1 MIMMMV
7 MMVMVMI
14 MMMLMLRTGWETLGQ
29 FWSVPVEELVSSW
42 DKIIGSYGGGG
53 ENYLASA
60 FE

>member
-1 MIMMMV
+1 MIMIMMIIIM
-7 MMVMVMI
+7 

-42 DKIIGSYGGGG
+42 DKIISSYGEGG

>member
-7 MMVMVMI
+7 MMMM
-14 MMMLMLRTGWETLGQ
+14 MMMLMPRTGWETLGQ

-42 DKIIGSYGGGG
+42 DKIISSYGGGA

>member
-1 MIMMMV
+1 MIMMM
-7 MMVMVMI
+7 MMM
-14 MMMLMLRTGWETLGQ
+14 MMMLMPRTGWETLGQ

-42 DKIIGSYGGGG
+42 DKIISSYGEGG

>member
-1 MIMMMV
+1 MMV
-7 MMVMVMI
+7 MMVMMML

-42 DKIIGSYGGGG
+42 DKIISSYGEGG

>member
-7 MMVMVMI
+7 IIIM
-14 MMMLMLRTGWETLGQ
+14 MMMLMFRTGWETLGQ

-42 DKIIGSYGGGG
+42 DKIISSYGGGG

>member
-1 MIMMMV
+1 MMMMMS
-7 MMVMVMI
+7 MMVMVM
-14 MMMLMLRTGWETLGQ
+14 MMFMLRTGWETLGQ

-42 DKIIGSYGGGG
+42 DKIIISYGGGG

>member
-1 MIMMMV
+1 MMMV
-7 MMVMVMI
+7 IIIM
-14 MMMLMLRTGWETLGQ
+14 MMMLMFRTGWETLGQ

-42 DKIIGSYGGGG
+42 DKIISSYGEGG

>member
-1 MIMMMV
+1 MIRMIVMMIMMMV
-7 MMVMVMI
+7 MF
-14 MMMLMLRTGWETLGQ
+14 RTGWETLGQ

-42 DKIIGSYGGGG
+42 DKIISSYGGGA